1 MSALKL
7 KLLTS
12 TGRSHQLRCLR
23 SSKELRL
30 RPSKAVEDGSGTA
43 TAAML
48 IALNV
53 VESETKSLVS
63 TNVNAITPEPS
74 EMMLR
79 SS

>member
-12 TGRSHQLRCLR
+12 TGRSHQLRRLR
-23 SSKELRL
+23 SSKELRP
-30 RPSKAVEDGSGTA
+30 RPSKAVEDGSGK
-43 TAAML
+43 AML

-53 VESETKSLVS
+53 VESLTVPLVS
-63 TNVNAITPEPS
+63 TNVNAISPVPS
-74 EMMLR
+74 EKILR